1 VELELEFL
9 MKTKGWFFKNARG
22 KRIMSDLRVAVVGA
36 GMMGS
41 DHVVRIENRI
51 VGATLTAVVEPDESR
66 GKAAL
71 VNASSAKWFPDIN
84 AAISANAMDAVLIA
98 TPGEYHEE
106 VLIPALK
113 AGLPI
118 LCEKPLTPDPQ
129 SSLRVIN
136 AEVSGGKQLIQV
148 GFMRRFDAG
157 YKNLRAL
164 IESGDQGNLLGLH
177 CAHRNPTV
185 PDSYHNDML
194 IYDSVVHEI
203 DVVRFLTNSP
213 IKSVQVRNMKRNTLG
228 PERLNDPI
236 LVLLE
241 TNSGVLA
248 SVEMN
253 VSVQFGYQVKTEA
266 VFEKGIAE
274 IGRTSGMT
282 RFSDSKISVDEH
294 TSFKTRFAD
303 AFDSQVQRWV
313 LAAKKGTIDGP
324 SAWDGYLAAA
334 AVEAG
339 LEALRTGN
347 QVKCAYESQPGFYR

>member
-1 VELELEFL
+1 
-9 MKTKGWFFKNARG
+9 
-22 KRIMSDLRVAVVGA
+22 MSDLRIAVVGA

-41 DHVVRIENRI
+41 DHIVRVENRI
-51 VGATLTAVVEPDESR
+51 VGASLSAVVEPDESR
-66 GKAAL
+66 AKSAL
-71 VNASSAKWFPDIN
+71 ANASNAQWFPNIA
-84 AAISANAMDAVLIA
+84 AAIAANAMDAVLIA
-98 TPGEYHEE
+98 TPGEFHEE
-106 VLIPALK
+106 VIIPVLNAN
-113 AGLPI
+113 LPI
-118 LCEKPLTPDPQ
+118 LCEKPLTPDSQ
-129 SSLRVIN
+129 SALRIVN
-136 AEVSGGKQLIQV
+136 AEVQGGKQLIQV
-148 GFMRRFDAG
+148 GFMRRFDVG
-157 YKNLRAL
+157 YKNLRSL
-164 IESGDQGNLLGLH
+164 IESESHGNLLALH

-228 PERLNDPI
+228 PEKLNDPI

-241 TNSGVLA
+241 TDSGVLA
-248 SVEMN
+248 TVEMN
-253 VSVQFGYQVKTEA
+253 VSIQFGYQVTTEA

-282 RFSDSKISVDEH
+282 IFSESKISVDEH

-313 LAAKKGTIDGP
+313 VAAKYGTIDGP

-339 LEALRTGN
+339 LTALRSGN
-347 QVKCAYESQPGFYR
+347 QVQCVYENKPVFYN